1 MQDTN
6 ITVAHGSPRIKGR
19 IDNSLREHGSKW
31 SGSLHAIASAAGRWG
46 LVAILLGF
54 GLYKFTAVEAESIAP
69 LVSNSPF
76 MGWLYAVGSVRSVSA
91 GVGVTEILV
100 AALLAVHR
108 WWPKAALVGGLAGM
122 FMFLTTLSFA
132 FTTPG
137 VMSDPNLLG
146 FLVKDLFL
154 FAASAH
160 AASASLRAAADRART
175 GVNK

>member
-1 MQDTN
+1 MN
-6 ITVAHGSPRIKGR
+6 ITVAHGSPRISDR
-19 IDNSLREHGSKW
+19 IDRFLRERGSKW
-31 SGSLHAIASAAGRWG
+31 SENLHTVASAAGRWG

-54 GLYKFTAVEAESIAP
+54 GVYKFTAVEADAIAP

-76 MGWLYAVGSVRSVSA
+76 MGWLYSVGSVRAVSA
-91 GVGVTEILV
+91 GFGITEILV

-108 WWPKAALVGGLAGM
+108 WSPKAALLGGLSGM

-137 VMSDPNLLG
+137 ATSDSTFLG
-146 FLVKDLFL
+146 FLVKDVFL

-160 AASASLRAAADRART
+160 AAGASLCAASHRALT
-175 GVNK
+175 GAND

>member
-6 ITVAHGSPRIKGR
+6 ITVAHGSPRSKGR
-19 IDNSLREHGSKW
+19 IDNALREHGSKW
-31 SGSLHAIASAAGRWG
+31 SGRLDAIASAAGRWG

-54 GLYKFTAVEAESIAP
+54 GLYKFTAVEAQSIAP

-76 MGWLYAVGSVRSVSA
+76 MGWLYAVASVRQVSA
-91 GVGVTEILV
+91 GIGVTEILV

-108 WWPKAALVGGLAGM
+108 WWPKAALFGGLAGM

-137 VMSDPNLLG
+137 ATSNPELLG

-154 FAASAH
+154 FAASAQ